1 MNTTTK
7 VPFYGN
13 EIMVIEKNG
22 RRYVAMKPIAEALG
36 LAWKNQYEV
45 IMNDPVLSSII
56 LVTRIVAEDGK
67 QREMICLPL
76 EYLNGW
82 LFKVPA
88 SRYTGKKREAI
99 IRYQTEC
106 YKVLYDYFHN
116 GGAVNSNAD
125 GSQLIGLLQK
135 VAVLTASA
143 ISEKFGGRIMDLA
156 EELRAKSIEVE
167 VLKLKN
173 ELFGNFAPNSQP
185 GEVST
190 HTGLPRDK
198 FIRGYY
204 TSNHNGK
211 PVITLMLQ
219 LELPLEGAHA

>member
-13 EIMVIEKNG
+13 EITVIEKNG
-22 RRYVAMKPIAEALG
+22 RRYVAMKPIAEALD

-45 IMNDPVLSSII
+45 IMNDPVLSSTI

-67 QREMICLPL
+67 QREMVCLPL

-88 SRYTGKKREAI
+88 SRYTGKKREVI

-106 YKVLYDYFHN
+106 YRVLYDYFHN

-135 VAVLTASA
+135 VAALTASA
-143 ISEKFGGRIMDLA
+143 VSEKFGCRIMDLA
-156 EELRAKSIEVE
+156 EELRAKTIALE

-173 ELFGNFAPNSQP
+173 EFFGNFAPHSLP
-185 GEVST
+185 GEIST

-204 TSNHNGK
+204 TSNRNGK

-219 LELPLEGAHA
+219 LELPLEDAHA